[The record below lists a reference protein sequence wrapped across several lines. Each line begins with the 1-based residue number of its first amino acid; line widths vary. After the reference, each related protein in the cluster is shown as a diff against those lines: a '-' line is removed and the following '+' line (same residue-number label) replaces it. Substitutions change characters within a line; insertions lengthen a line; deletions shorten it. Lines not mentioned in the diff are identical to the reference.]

1 MRALV
6 EFSVIGGDADDD
18 PDVEAADEVVA
29 ALADYGWT
37 MPDLGIERGE
47 LVAMAREVAVTAGK
61 AGRDLPISPHSQLIQ
76 SVIDRCVAPDGDG
89 DPGRGSRFERFSFE
103 RHCIEQALLILTQ
116 IPEIDHGE
124 VYTREM
130 VAVVGPEFGVY
141 GLVLHRAPAHRGTA
155 TDHYIVHLRCRDLE
169 RLQKATAAFVSAL
182 NPVRHHGA
190 PAAAVSAVA
199 GRVRRG
205 RPGRRRERGSGAGRR
220 LRSIVSRLQIRSEA
234 DELLFTA
241 NVVPICGRFTLLQH
255 SFANLPARVL
265 TFLSLALTAA
275 SALLYWLGQDEGWWR
290 WSEQL
295 TGRLAT
301 GAFGALLVDAA
312 TDYVALRRTL
322 VASAGPFGYGSLLDW
337 SRA

>member
-6 EFSVIGGDADDD
+6 EFSVVDAPPAGADGPDDD
-18 PDVEAADEVVA
+18 LGLAPAGPEVVDRVVA

-37 MPDLGIERGE
+37 VPDIGIDRGE
-47 LVAMAREVAVTAGK
+47 LVAMAREVAVAAGK

-76 SVIDRCVAPDGDG
+76 SVIDRCVAPDGELTDG
-89 DPGRGSRFERFSFE
+89 RPDRRRRSRFERFSFE

-155 TDHYIVHLRCRDLE
+155 ADHYIVHLRCRDLE

-182 NPVRHHGA
+182 DPVRDHGW
-190 PAAAVSAVA
+190 V
-199 GRVRRG
+199 RRRG
-205 RPGRRRERGSGAGRR
+205 RVAGGRRG
-220 LRSIVSRLQIRSEA
+220 LRSTVSRLEIRSEA

-241 NVVPICGRFTLLQH
+241 NVVPIRGRFTLVQH
-255 SFANLPARVL
+255 CFANLPARLL
-265 TFLSLALTAA
+265 TLLSLGLTAA

-322 VASAGPFGYGSLLDW
+322 VASSGPFGYGSLLDW

>member
-6 EFSVIGGDADDD
+6 EFSVVGDHGYDDD
-18 PDVEAADEVVA
+18 HGAEVVDRVVA
-29 ALADYGWT
+29 SLADYGWT
-37 MPDLGIERGE
+37 VPDIGIERGE
-47 LVAMAREVAVTAGK
+47 LVAMAREVAVAAGK

-76 SVIDRCVAPDGDG
+76 SVIDRCVAPEGELPDGSG
-89 DPGRGSRFERFSFE
+89 DRRRRSRFERFSFE

-155 TDHYIVHLRCRDLE
+155 ADHYIVHLRCRDLE

-182 NPVRHHGA
+182 DPVRDHGW
-190 PAAAVSAVA
+190 
-199 GRVRRG
+199 VRRRSPSPSRGARGG
-205 RPGRRRERGSGAGRR
+205 RG
-220 LRSIVSRLQIRSEA
+220 LRSTVSRLEIRSEA

-241 NVVPICGRFTLLQH
+241 NVVPIRGRFTLLQH

-265 TFLSLALTAA
+265 TLLSLGLTAA
-275 SALLYWLGQDEGWWR
+275 SALLYWHGQDEGWWR

-322 VASAGPFGYGSLLDW
+322 AASAGPFGYGSLLDW
-337 SRA
+337 NRA